1 MQVFNPVTLLKKE
14 TPSHAGLQHC
24 NFIKKRRES
33 VVKFENLLRTLFL
46 QNTSGGCFCRVSIR
60 VAVSSD
66 ESKLKPVIVFYP
78 SFCNVWFKEYLIS
91 TRGEACKSKKSIN
104 CLCFILSFYYNVSL
118 LEEMLIFVKRS
129 LTKKLWIRGDK
140 NFVFFIFFLYFS
152 ISLLL

>member
-1 MQVFNPVTLLKKE
+1 MQAFSTVSLLKRDAN
-14 TPSHAGLQHC
+14 TG
-24 NFIKKRRES
+24 

-46 QNTSGGCFCRVSIR
+46 QKTSGGCFCRVSIR
-60 VAVSSD
+60 VIVSSD

-78 SFCNVWFKEYLIS
+78 RFCNVWFKEYLFS

-140 NFVFFIFFLYFS
+140 NFVFFIFFFIFPFPCFYK
-152 ISLLL
+152 SLQWKHMNRT